1 MGSTGKQ
8 EESAGREDL
17 QAVGTA
23 ATPPYKSKGGRP
35 GAAPAV
41 PREGNNWQ
49 TKGQQPGRGAGV
61 SRKVVVGRRGGEGCS
76 QYCEGGAANKA
87 SKKNN

>member
-17 QAVGTA
+17 QAKGTA
-23 ATPPYKSKGGRP
+23 ATPPYKSKGGRL

-41 PREGNNWQ
+41 V
-49 TKGQQPGRGAGV
+49 GRGGGGGGV
-61 SRKVVVGRRGGEGCS
+61 QLTVRGGGS
-76 QYCEGGAANKA
+76 RQ
-87 SKKNN
+87 SKQKKQWKQQNPRQQAGRKQ